1 MRSNLNIL
9 RKDAP
14 RPEIPVRPAI
24 LAFLEATRR
33 ERTTMTN
40 RGYRQRLLV
49 FADYCEER
57 GIGLPSVNGR
67 VVNDFVEH
75 LEKTHPPKKPGAAT
89 MSKTTLHGYVIAMK
103 VWLHWCAD
111 DQEVYAEFVDRDETR
126 RIKLPKLDH
135 VIVEPFSDTQVR
147 AMLSACQYEES
158 EHMRARAKAIVHVL
172 WGTGIRA
179 AELCNLRLR
188 DVHLVEG
195 EDPYIK
201 IVQGKGRK
209 DRRIPL
215 GPITRRK
222 LSHYVETYRAD
233 QPITAPVF
241 PNHARTEPLSISGL
255 EQLIE
260 RLGRHALIEGV
271 RVSPHTFRHTFA
283 CNCMKSGMDIYT
295 LQRLLGHTN
304 TTTTERYLRSLG
316 GDFDLADLVRGL
328 MR

>member
-14 RPEIPVRPAI
+14 RPEMPVRPAI

-33 ERTTMTN
+33 ERTTMTQK
-40 RGYRQRLLV
+40 GYRQRLLV

-57 GIGLPSVNGR
+57 GTGLPSVNGR

-75 LEKTHPPKKPGAAT
+75 LEKTHTPIKPGAT
-89 MSKTTLHGYVIAMK
+89 QMSKSTLHGYVIAIK

-111 DQEVYAEFVDRDETR
+111 DQEVYGEFVDRDETR
-126 RIKLPKLDH
+126 RIKLPKLDS

-147 AMLSACQYEES
+147 AMLSATQYEES
-158 EHMRARAKAIVHVL
+158 EHMRTRAKAIVHVL

-201 IVQGKGRK
+201 IVMGKGRK

-222 LSHYVETYRAD
+222 LSHYVETYRAEI
-233 QPITAPVF
+233 PLTSPVF